1 QFDVLSCNPIHYHTE
16 YQTCTQQKTAINS
29 YSKTGIIHYIKNS
42 NCSTTASSG
51 PPLLIQEEEPR

>member
-1 QFDVLSCNPIHYHTE
+1 
-16 YQTCTQQKTAINS
+16 

-51 PPLLIQEEEPR
+51 PPLLIQEEELR